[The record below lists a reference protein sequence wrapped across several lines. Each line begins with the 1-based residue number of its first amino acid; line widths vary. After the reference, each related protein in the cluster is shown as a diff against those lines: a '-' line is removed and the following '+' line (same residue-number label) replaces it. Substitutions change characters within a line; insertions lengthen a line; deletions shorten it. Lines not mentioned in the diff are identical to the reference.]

1 MVNVWR
7 SLSLQG
13 VSLYIARNSFCD
25 KGCNLRLAMHTD
37 TNQSSES
44 AVKKEDSNC
53 QVLIVSS
60 LLNKFC

>member
-1 MVNVWR
+1 
-7 SLSLQG
+7 
-13 VSLYIARNSFCD
+13 
-25 KGCNLRLAMHTD
+25 MHTD

>member
-13 VSLYIARNSFCD
+13 VSLCIARNSFCD
-25 KGCNLRLAMHTD
+25 TGYNLRLAMHTD

-53 QVLIVSS
+53 QVTHISAH
-60 LLNKFC
+60 

>member
-25 KGCNLRLAMHTD
+25 TGYNLRLAMHTD